1 MNCLAPLLRRL
12 TLALMQLATQLLP
25 RTRADWARAMRAE
38 LDRIGNHQQAFAW
51 ALGCVLAGFK
61 ERINAVITTHPK
73 ISRWIL
79 APEMLLCFIPL
90 TIGWRD
96 GIVGGSGIVRLD
108 LNVIHRYFLDVPG
121 GTLILIAMLTGV
133 VLATVGPLGLLAAFR
148 SIVWGRPLR
157 SKRVRAFLVIGPIL
171 YGVLTLFLR
180 LAIDGVPSFG
190 FRTDDAFDFWSGILL
205 LSVLPALG
213 AIHMLRIFPRNPH
226 RSAVLSD

>member
-1 MNCLAPLLRRL
+1 VNRLAPQSRRL
-12 TLALMQLATQLLP
+12 TLALMRLATQLLP
-25 RTRADWARAMRAE
+25 KTRADWARAMHAE
-38 LDRIGNHQQAFAW
+38 LDRIGDQQEAFAW
-51 ALGCVLAGFK
+51 ALGCVLAGLK
-61 ERINAVITTHPK
+61 ERINVMITSHPK

-96 GIVGGSGIVRLD
+96 GIVGSSAIVRLD
-108 LNVIHRYFLDVPG
+108 LYVVHRYFLDVPG

-133 VLATVGPLGLLAAFR
+133 VMATVGPLGLFAAFR
-148 SIVWGRPLR
+148 LIVWGRPPR
-157 SKRVRAFLVIGPIL
+157 SEWVRACLVIGPIL
-171 YGVLTLFLR
+171 YGLLTLFLR
-180 LAIDGVPSFG
+180 VAIDGFPSFG

-226 RSAVLSD
+226 RNAALSD